1 MAKSHQDE
9 LVTRQNTKNLGD
21 TKIYFSAIVDMKQ
34 SQIYRLVRYPNLQ
47 FLLVRHRDIIFL
59 ICGCTKNINKF
70 VRHRDI
76 IFPNW
81 GCKKTLN
88 SQFREAP
95 EFKMSIGEA

>member
-1 MAKSHQDE
+1 
-9 LVTRQNTKNLGD
+9 
-21 TKIYFSAIVDMKQ
+21 
-34 SQIYRLVRYPNLQ
+34 
-47 FLLVRHRDIIFL
+47 VRHREFILFVDVKKTSIY
-59 ICGCTKNINKF
+59 KF

-76 IFPNW
+76 IFPNR